1 MVGGAKPSEAGN
13 SIYVQKSNGTT
24 DPNTKQANGRY
35 FYLLAMDGGCGGSD
49 MQGVLAVKYS
59 TSNTLGTSL
68 LLERE
73 STARRAAD
81 SPGAKRP

>member
-1 MVGGAKPSEAGN
+1 MYRKQW
-13 SIYVQKSNGTT
+13 YCTT
-24 DPNTKQANGRY
+24 DPNTNQANGRY
-35 FYLLAMDGGCGGSD
+35 FYLLAMDGGCGGSE
-49 MQGVLAVKYS
+49 MQGVLAASVEYS